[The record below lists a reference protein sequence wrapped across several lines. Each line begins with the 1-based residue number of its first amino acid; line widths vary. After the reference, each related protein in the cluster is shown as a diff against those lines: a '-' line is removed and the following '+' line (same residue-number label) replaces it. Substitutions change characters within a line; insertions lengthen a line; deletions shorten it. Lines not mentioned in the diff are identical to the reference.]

1 MNDLEECIDS
11 ILQQT
16 YYKFEVVIVDDGSC
30 TECAEQLEK
39 IKEKDSRIIVFHK
52 KNEGVSVARNY
63 GFEHSQGEY
72 IVYADGD
79 DGELKTN
86 PTSFKYE
93 EKTVT
98 ASDTLHVKLATS
110 GGCAIRFI
118 KQ

>member
-1 MNDLEECIDS
+1 MRKLVKDRNSSDWYVGCITDENARELDIPLSFLE
-11 ILQQT
+11 T
-16 YYKFEVVIVDDGSC
+16 EV
-30 TECAEQLEK
+30 K
-39 IKEKDSRIIVFHK
+39 
-52 KNEGVSVARNY
+52 
-63 GFEHSQGEY
+63 Y
-72 IVYADGD
+72 IAQIYADSD
-79 DGELKTN
+79 DAEWKTN

>member
-1 MNDLEECIDS
+1 MLTVMMQNG
-11 ILQQT
+11 
-16 YYKFEVVIVDDGSC
+16 K
-30 TECAEQLEK
+30 
-39 IKEKDSRIIVFHK
+39 H
-52 KNEGVSVARNY
+52 
-63 GFEHSQGEY
+63 
-72 IVYADGD
+72 
-79 DGELKTN
+79 